1 VSAFQTLDD
10 LTVTNK
16 KVLVRVD
23 LNVPLNN
30 GVVGDATRIKKVLPT
45 ITELSDKG
53 AKVILLAHLGR
64 PTGKDA
70 SLSLKPIADSI
81 QEILPNKNVTF
92 AADCIGEA
100 AQQAVDS
107 LQQGDILLLENV
119 RFYPQE
125 EKNDSNFTK
134 QLAALGDLYVNDAFS
149 AAHRAHS
156 STAGLATVLPCAAGR
171 LMQAELDALERALTT
186 PERPVMA
193 IVGGAKISTKLDLLH
208 NLVSKVNILAI
219 GGGMANTFLYAQG
232 VNVGKSLC
240 EKEAGDTARAIL
252 QEAAAKGCKIL
263 LPTDVVAAEGFAA
276 NSPAAVYD
284 LASVP
289 DTRMIL
295 DMGDAS
301 IAAWCSALEAAKTV
315 VWNGPVGAFELEPFD
330 KGTLA
335 LAAKIVALT
344 KAGKIVSVAG
354 GGDTIAALVKAD
366 SLDKLSYVSTAGGA
380 FLEWLEGKELPGVAA
395 LVGDKI

>member
-1 VSAFQTLDD
+1 MSTFKTLDD
-10 LTVTNK
+10 ITVSNK
-16 KVLVRVD
+16 KILVRVD
-23 LNVPLNN
+23 LNVPLKN
-30 GVVGDATRIKKVLPT
+30 GVVADSTRIEKVLPT

-64 PTGKDA
+64 PNGKDA
-70 SLSLKPIADSI
+70 SLSLKPIAESI
-81 QEILPNKNVTF
+81 QKILAHKRVTF
-92 AADCIGEA
+92 AADCVGET
-100 AQQAVDS
+100 AQHAVDA

-119 RFYPQE
+119 RFYAEE
-125 EKNDSNFTK
+125 EKNDPAFTT
-134 QLAALGDLYVNDAFS
+134 QLAALGDIYVNDAFS

-156 STAGLATVLPCAAGR
+156 STEGLAKMLPCAAGR
-171 LMQAELDALERALTT
+171 LMQAELEALEHALTT

-208 NLVSKVNILAI
+208 NLVSKVDILAI

-240 EKEAGDTARAIL
+240 EKDAAETARAIL
-252 QEAAAKGCKIL
+252 QEAAAQNRTIL
-263 LPTDVVAAEGFAA
+263 LPTDVVAADGFAA
-276 NSPAAVYD
+276 NSPSEVYD
-284 LASVP
+284 LQSVP
-289 DTRMIL
+289 EGRMIL

-301 IAAWCSALEAAKTV
+301 IAAWCNALETVKTV

-344 KAGKIVSVAG
+344 KAGKILSVAG
-354 GGDTIAALVKAD
+354 GGDTIAALVKAE

-380 FLEWLEGKELPGVAA
+380 FLEWLEGKELAGVAA
-395 LVGDKI
+395 LVGNRG